1 MEIQDYLR
9 ALAKRKWVVILIPL
23 VVGALT
29 LGYALSKPPSWVGS
43 ATVTAHPSSAAAGS
57 VVQYINSYVGAMS
70 ADSVINE
77 VAQQTGVSPDSVRA
91 GLGAQ
96 PIGANSLI
104 LKVTY
109 TGKDKAKVTNVAL
122 AAARDTLV
130 VLAEPSL
137 TSAEATLNAEQAY
150 YEQTKT
156 AVDNYVK
163 AGGPSAPLD
172 TYQAQESTL
181 AQLQVA
187 YQLAVLAKQS
197 TAPGLK
203 ALVDAQQ
210 QRVNSLSQSVD
221 QGQRLAN
228 AEVRASINVADA
240 NKEFADAQA
249 QLATANDPAAVVAG
263 YTTKASRLSDIIKL
277 VGPLVVVAL
286 VVVIGAIV
294 IRENRRY
301 RRQHA
306 EPAS

>member
-1 MEIQDYLR
+1 M
-9 ALAKRKWVVILIPL
+9 
-23 VVGALT
+23 
-29 LGYALSKPPSWVGS
+29 
-43 ATVTAHPSSAAAGS
+43 
-57 VVQYINSYVGAMS
+57 
-70 ADSVINE
+70 
-77 VAQQTGVSPDSVRA
+77 
-91 GLGAQ
+91 
-96 PIGANSLI
+96 
-104 LKVTY
+104 
-109 TGKDKAKVTNVAL
+109 
-122 AAARDTLV
+122 
-130 VLAEPSL
+130 
-137 TSAEATLNAEQAY
+137 
-150 YEQTKT
+150 
-156 AVDNYVK
+156 
-163 AGGPSAPLD
+163 
-172 TYQAQESTL
+172 
-181 AQLQVA
+181 
-187 YQLAVLAKQS
+187 
-197 TAPGLK
+197 
-203 ALVDAQQ
+203 DAQQ